1 MGNLVSTNFASD
13 NECPVSKIVDI
24 IAPRGMIANP
34 HKQQIPPL
42 RCASVGMTTK
52 KAKQQV
58 GMTTKKAKQQVGMT
72 NDVNNFRDRIKRR

>member
-1 MGNLVSTNFASD
+1 
-13 NECPVSKIVDI
+13 
-24 IAPRGMIANP
+24 MIANP

-42 RCASVGMTTK
+42 RCAPVGMTTK